1 MDFAS
6 DTIEER
12 YIFSYEERKA
22 ALKRSRGICACCG
35 KKLTT
40 KTMTMDHII
49 PISRG
54 GTNEP
59 ENLIAL
65 CEPCNKQKGNL
76 LYMPIGYYKAMENQS
91 ELRQMER
98 HVEKWFA
105 TVKDQFDIERFP
117 LIAPMTN
124 VQLSMGNFKSRKKHV
139 YYREQKGESYDRI
152 NWRRRI

>member
-65 CEPCNKQKGNL
+65 CEPCN
-76 LYMPIGYYKAMENQS
+76 
-91 ELRQMER
+91 
-98 HVEKWFA
+98 
-105 TVKDQFDIERFP
+105 
-117 LIAPMTN
+117 
-124 VQLSMGNFKSRKKHV
+124 
-139 YYREQKGESYDRI
+139 
-152 NWRRRI
+152 